1 MSERWAAQGDEK
13 LRTFSRLRLEKD
25 REGLDFNLHIPISF
39 LRC

>member
-1 MSERWAAQGDEK
+1 MSELWAAQGAKK

-25 REGLDFNLHIPISF
+25 REGLELNLYIPISF

>member
-1 MSERWAAQGDEK
+1 MSELWAAQGAKK

-25 REGLDFNLHIPISF
+25 GEGLDLILHIPVSF